1 MEHALIEQKLGELG
15 LTLPP
20 APPPGG
26 VYQPVV
32 RQGNLLYVSGQ
43 APLGADGKLITGKV
57 GRDMD
62 ADAGKSAA
70 RQVGLTM
77 LATLIQQL
85 GDLGGILRLVKLFG
99 MVNCTEDF
107 SRQPYVINGCSELFA
122 EIWGPENGVGARSAV
137 GMGSLPENIPVE
149 IEAIFE
155 CR

>member
-1 MEHALIEQKLGELG
+1 MKENLIEARLEELG
-15 LTLPP
+15 ITLPP

-26 VYQPVV
+26 IYQPVV
-32 RQGNLLYVSGQ
+32 RQGNLIYVSGQ
-43 APLGADGKLITGKV
+43 GPIQPDGKLIKGKV

-62 ADAGKSAA
+62 AEGGKQAA

-85 GDLGGILRLVKLFG
+85 GSLEGITRLIKILG
-99 MVNCTEDF
+99 MVNCTADF
-107 SRQPYVINGCSELFA
+107 EEQPYVINGCSELFA

-137 GMGSLPENIPVE
+137 GMGSLPGNIAVE

-155 CR
+155 CQ